1 MFRTG
6 IHTNLLDLPQKPHGY
21 YQGPSA
27 ILGLGIR
34 MGVLYGLIAATCWGL
49 GDFAI
54 TSLARQVGTA
64 KCLLLI
70 QIFSLL
76 SWIGLIWVFPHT
88 ARASVAIWGIAALAG
103 VFHVVG
109 LVTTYRAFEI
119 GTLSFVSPIA
129 SSFAIVTALLY
140 VVTGKSPAPLALVG
154 TLLLV
159 CGIVVVTRATPSDG
173 PITVKGVPEAITS
186 AIGFGI
192 MFWLIDVYVKEP
204 LGDVFPLILLKVMV
218 TSYAAI
224 ATAREKKTDA
234 PVPDMPRVKIWQLA
248 VLAALLDSAAW
259 VATLFGYKHEN
270 GAVVIALASLFSVV
284 TIVMAWVFLKER
296 LNRLQWIGVSVVLVG
311 VLLVSLP
318 R

>member
-1 MFRTG
+1 
-6 IHTNLLDLPQKPHGY
+6 
-21 YQGPSA
+21 
-27 ILGLGIR
+27 
-34 MGVLYGLIAATCWGL
+34 MGVLYGLIAAICWGL
-49 GDFAI
+49 GDYAI
-54 TSLARQVGTA
+54 TALTRQIGSS
-64 KCLLLI
+64 KSLLLI

-76 SWIGLIWVFPHT
+76 SWLALIWIFPHNVS
-88 ARASVAIWGIAALAG
+88 ASTAIWGIAILAG
-103 VFHVVG
+103 VFHVLG
-109 LVTTYRAFEI
+109 LVTTYRAFEV

-140 VVTGKSPAPLALVG
+140 VAVGKSPAPLALVG
-154 TLLLV
+154 TLLLIGGV
-159 CGIVVVTRATPSDG
+159 VVVTRSTPSEG
-173 PITVKGVPEAITS
+173 PITLRGVPEAIIS

-204 LGDVFPLILLKVMV
+204 LGDVYPLILLKVMV

-224 ATAREKKTDA
+224 ATAFSKEKLSPPPEQPK
-234 PVPDMPRVKIWQLA
+234 VRVWQLA
-248 VLAALLDSAAW
+248 VIAALLDSAAW

-270 GAVVIALASLFSVV
+270 GAVVTAVASLFSVV
-284 TIVMAWVFLKER
+284 TIVMAWIFLKER